1 MNHGFRP
8 SSVEP
13 NGTAVTQS
21 ANVMPSSGTLDYM
34 YAPQP
39 SYDGSGAPADHLTG
53 VTRSTCI
60 PPSSTEQASHELS
73 NTSHVL
79 CSASASSTLAPP
91 PSYEEDMSI
100 CSASRA
106 SSHAP
111 SMRRKSSKMSY
122 NQRISSLK
130 TASTT
135 TMISFND
142 DDDNNACAE
151 EAAALDHARHD
162 EVFPHSSSA
171 SYRQDKEPIYF
182 TGHLNDRRLNSDQSL
197 SSSRDASPIAR
208 RRPHNDS
215 LVATAHSLASADS
228 VRAELERI
236 QNIGRDVPSVASL
249 SSRCTAKPS
258 DNADHDNKFRGY
270 SNRRQSSS
278 RFISGSASVGGLSSG
293 VGVGGSVSSLSHLTS
308 ISRGSFSSIPRMI
321 LKDDNA
327 KDDVSYDPL
336 SYNFVDSDSEVDAD
350 DLEDALHTIRME
362 QFKIDVLKANL
373 GELEQDILFPPL
385 PPSNC
390 EAKKTWSKYTHTTSH
405 EDFHPNDSGAS
416 PSVSHLDSSLQYR
429 LAMGPRQEPAKLSP
443 HPSIGS
449 STSDNRSKS
458 SLERSD
464 HQATLPPTAVEGE
477 IRKGS
482 DVSNEDTNDLRRLPL
497 RKEGSW
503 TTALGA

>member
-1 MNHGFRP
+1 
-8 SSVEP
+8 
-13 NGTAVTQS
+13 
-21 ANVMPSSGTLDYM
+21 
-34 YAPQP
+34 
-39 SYDGSGAPADHLTG
+39 
-53 VTRSTCI
+53 
-60 PPSSTEQASHELS
+60 
-73 NTSHVL
+73 
-79 CSASASSTLAPP
+79 
-91 PSYEEDMSI
+91 
-100 CSASRA
+100 
-106 SSHAP
+106 
-111 SMRRKSSKMSY
+111 MSY

-142 DDDNNACAE
+142 DDDNNASA
-151 EAAALDHARHD
+151 EAAAALNHARHD
-162 EVFPHSSSA
+162 EFFFHSSSA
-171 SYRQDKEPIYF
+171 SYHQDKEPIYF
-182 TGHLNDRRLNSDQSL
+182 TGHLNDRRLNSDQSP

-208 RRPHNDS
+208 RRPHHDS

-249 SSRCTAKPS
+249 SSRRTAKPS

-270 SNRRQSSS
+270 SNRRQSSG
-278 RFISGSASVGGLSSG
+278 RFISGSASVGGLSSGGLSSGGLSSG

-308 ISRGSFSSIPRMI
+308 ISRGSFSSFPRMI

-362 QFKIDVLKANL
+362 QLKIDVLKANL
-373 GELEQDILFPPL
+373 GKLEQDISSPPL
-385 PPSNC
+385 PPSNS
-390 EAKKTWSKYTHTTSH
+390 ETWSKYTHTTSH
-405 EDFHPNDSGAS
+405 EDFQPNDSNAF
-416 PSVSHLDSSLQYR
+416 PPVSHLDSSLQYR

-443 HPSIGS
+443 QPSIGS

-458 SLERSD
+458 SLERSG
-464 HQATLPPTAVEGE
+464 HQATLPPTAVEDQV
-477 IRKGS
+477 RKGS
-482 DVSNEDTNDLRRLPL
+482 DVSNEGTNDLRRLPL